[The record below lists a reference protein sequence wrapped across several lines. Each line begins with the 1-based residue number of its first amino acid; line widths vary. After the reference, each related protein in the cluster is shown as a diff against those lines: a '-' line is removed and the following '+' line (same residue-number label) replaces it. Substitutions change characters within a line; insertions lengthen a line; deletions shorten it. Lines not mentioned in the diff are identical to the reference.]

1 MGILRAI
8 SQPTEERLQASKDHR
23 KDGKEPDNSA
33 NGF

>member
-8 SQPTEERLQASKDHR
+8 SQPTEERLQGAKEHR

-33 NGF
+33 NRF